1 MPKNTIIMY
10 LCNFVCVFDQ
20 EMKGG
25 ACGLGLLDL
34 VSKLSIWIRSNNFIG
49 VFVSDW
55 ISARVIAQ
63 SILWIYIKIV

>member
-1 MPKNTIIMY
+1 MIE
-10 LCNFVCVFDQ
+10 LRVSRLNFVCVFDQ
-20 EMKGG
+20 EE
-25 ACGLGLLDL
+25 
-34 VSKLSIWIRSNNFIG
+34 VRLSIWIRSNNFIG